1 MNQFIFKL
9 EAVQRELYSYKTCSQ
24 NMWRGEMFKYFGPFQ
39 LKQKHWWSNLEQESM
54 KIICK
59 GAQNFYTKDVF
70 SSILRSCWRG
80 KITFFLCYCYD
91 K

>member
-1 MNQFIFKL
+1 M
-9 EAVQRELYSYKTCSQ
+9 
-24 NMWRGEMFKYFGPFQ
+24 
-39 LKQKHWWSNLEQESM
+39 KQPRTGVHE
-54 KIICK
+54 IICK

>member
-1 MNQFIFKL
+1 MSPEHVKKRN
-9 EAVQRELYSYKTCSQ
+9 VQVFWFFPVKTKAL
-24 NMWRGEMFKYFGPFQ
+24 M
-39 LKQKHWWSNLEQESM
+39 KQPRTGVHE
-54 KIICK
+54 IICK